1 MFQTRLAGIN
11 VDEITNL
18 EISRRRLDQNKT
30 SCIVDIR
37 LLEQKISTELSDIER
52 LQNDLSKELGKT
64 QKFQQLNEKLKV
76 ANETYELLI
85 RVKKRLIDDIRK
97 TIEQKTQD
105 YFISLIWKKGEFSKI
120 GIDEGYN
127 VSVINRFGDECLG
140 SLSAGER
147 QVLAL
152 SFSSCVKRGFR
163 V

>member
-1 MFQTRLAGIN
+1 M
-11 VDEITNL
+11 
-18 EISRRRLDQNKT
+18 DQNKT

-64 QKFQQLNEKLKV
+64 QKFQQLNEKLNV

-127 VSVINRFGDECLG
+127 VSVVNRFGDECLG

-152 SFSSCVKRGFR
+152 SFLAALREVSGFDAPIIIDTPLR
-163 V
+163 QNFRQGLGKHS